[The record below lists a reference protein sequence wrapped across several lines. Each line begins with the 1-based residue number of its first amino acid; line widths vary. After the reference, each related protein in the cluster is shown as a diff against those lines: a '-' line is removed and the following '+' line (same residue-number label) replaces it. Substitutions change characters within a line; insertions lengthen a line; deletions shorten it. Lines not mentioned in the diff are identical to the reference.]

1 VPAHLS
7 EVSNLIATQSFTQ
20 SQQLPFPH
28 QLATYSNFAA
38 TTTMAERVTFTPGDK
53 ADEDVFHPE
62 LRPGARM
69 IKWTSRTS
77 RGDEEQGG
85 RRGSVPRLSRT
96 NTNTSQMSTASARG
110 RRYSVDP
117 ATALPIT
124 FRTVSFAIE
133 ETKEKERVE
142 AVKAKHDAAAELG
155 ELEWHTLSVN
165 EVETRLSTSLTQGLS
180 KEQVE
185 LKAKECGKNMPSK
198 PPSDLFSRVFG
209 YLFGGFGSILLIG
222 GILVT
227 ITYEPLGKPNPAQ
240 ANLALAIVLYAV
252 FVIQALFNAWQDW
265 SSSRTMASIS
275 GMLPDDCFVL
285 RDGNRVEL
293 QAVDLVPGDIL
304 YIKSGNKLPADVRF
318 VEVSSDAKFD
328 RSILTGESQPIPG
341 AVDYTDKN
349 YLETQNIGM
358 QGTHCIAGS
367 AMGITVSTGD
377 KTVFGKIAR
386 LTNTPKSGMTTLQ
399 KEILRFVIIICSLMI
414 FFNIVVIICWGA
426 WLRHAHPNWITV
438 GGLII
443 DIVTVA
449 VAFVPEGLPITLTA
463 SLTITAGIMKAN
475 QVLCKSL
482 KTVETLGAVSVIC
495 SDKTGTLTK
504 VFTYSRVPN
513 LVMSY

>member
-1 VPAHLS
+1 
-7 EVSNLIATQSFTQ
+7 
-20 SQQLPFPH
+20 
-28 QLATYSNFAA
+28 
-38 TTTMAERVTFTPGDK
+38 MAEKVTFAQGDK
-53 ADEDVFHPE
+53 IDDEVFHPD

-69 IKWTSRTS
+69 IRWGS
-77 RGDEEQGG
+77 RGDEEQGRQG
-85 RRGSVPRLSRT
+85 HMPTISRM
-96 NTNTSQMSTASARG
+96 NTNSSQISISSVRG
-110 RRYSVDP
+110 RRYSIDP

-124 FRTVSFAIE
+124 YRTVSFAIDE
-133 ETKEKERVE
+133 SKEKDRAET
-142 AVKAKHDAAAELG
+142 VKAKQNAAEEFG
-155 ELEWHTLSVN
+155 DTEWHTLSVN
-165 EVETRLSTSLTQGLS
+165 EVETRLSTSLNQGLS

-185 LKAKECGKNMPSK
+185 LKVKECGKNMPSK

-209 YLFGGFGSILLIG
+209 YLFGGFGSILLVG
-222 GILVT
+222 AILVT
-227 ITYEPLGKPNPAQ
+227 ITYEPLGKPNPQQ

-252 FVIQALFNAWQDW
+252 FIIQALFNAWQDW

-275 GMLPDDCFVL
+275 GMLPDDCSVL
-285 RDGNRVEL
+285 RDGIRVEL
-293 QAVDLVPGDIL
+293 AAVDLVPGDIL
-304 YIKSGNKLPADVRF
+304 FIKSGNKLPADVRF

-328 RSILTGESQPIPG
+328 RSILTGESQPVPG
-341 AVDYTDKN
+341 AVNFTDKN

-358 QGTHCIAGS
+358 QGTHCISGS
-367 AMGITVSTGD
+367 VLGITVSTGD

-386 LTNTPKSGMTTLQ
+386 LTNTPKGGMTTLQ

-449 VAFVPEGLPITLTA
+449 VAFVPEGLPIALTA

-504 VFTYSRVPN
+504 VRPLQS
-513 LVMSY
+513 